1 MGVLQMHGLHRDRN
15 SVDRRQGKIWIRDSK
30 KLPKG
35 AYGEVSGKDYVPYI
49 TDKSR
54 TGGNVA
60 VLIIGII
67 LAAIFAASTTYSG
80 MKAGLTVAAG
90 IPGAIIGSAF
100 VGAFARSKGIL
111 GKNLIQ
117 GMSSGGESVASGFI
131 FVLPAVIL
139 IGSQITFLEGLAVGV
154 GGVLFGIGIAAIVH
168 NYLIVEEHGKLMYP
182 ESMAIS
188 ETLVASEAGGDSI
201 KYMGIGFVISGFITV
216 LTGSF
221 LNVANNVMSLVGSKF
236 YKWKFDIEVNPLLLG
251 IGFIVGLEVSLT
263 MFAGSILSNFG
274 IAPLIGY
281 FTDMAKDG
289 AMVWNNPAMPLNQ
302 MDVGAISSS
311 YVKYIGAGMMLCG
324 GIIGAIKLIPTII
337 ASIKETLKAKSSAG
351 EGEEGSSIQMILL
364 LGGVVIGFLAAFLI
378 SGNIVMAII
387 GAIIS
392 LLLSLLF
399 VIVAGRL
406 TGTIGTSN
414 LPVSGMTIASL
425 VIVTLVFVIMG
436 WTDLEAN
443 KSLLLFGSF
452 IVVAIAIAGGYTQS
466 QKVTYIIGGS
476 KNEMQR
482 YFTIAS
488 IVGVIVVV
496 GVILLLSDQL
506 RATGDNVQFALPQAN
521 LMSTLTSG
529 IMSGSLPWVMIIVGV
544 FMAIVLYA
552 LNLPIMTI
560 AIGFYLP
567 IATTSII
574 LVGALIRLFVELVS
588 KTEKEKEVKVSNGIS
603 LSSGLVAGG
612 SIIGLIGIILQV
624 TGVVTPKVP
633 SGFAATNSMAIAL
646 LVVLVVLTAL
656 PIVLSKVKNNE
667 QE

>member
-1 MGVLQMHGLHRDRN
+1 MN
-15 SVDRRQGKIWIRDSK
+15 K

-100 VGAFARSKGIL
+100 VGAVARSKGIL

-139 IGSQITFLEGLAVGV
+139 IGSQITFFEGLAVGV

-425 VIVTLVFVIMG
+425 VIVTLVCVIMG

>member
-1 MGVLQMHGLHRDRN
+1 MN
-15 SVDRRQGKIWIRDSK
+15 K

-139 IGSQITFLEGLAVGV
+139 IGSQITFFEGLAVGV

-201 KYMGIGFVISGFITV
+201 KYMGSGFITV

-646 LVVLVVLTAL
+646 LVVLVVLTTL

>member
-1 MGVLQMHGLHRDRN
+1 MN
-15 SVDRRQGKIWIRDSK
+15 K

-139 IGSQITFLEGLAVGV
+139 IGSQITFFEGLAVGV

-414 LPVSGMTIASL
+414 LPVSVMTIASL

-646 LVVLVVLTAL
+646 LVVLVVLTTL

>member
-1 MGVLQMHGLHRDRN
+1 
-15 SVDRRQGKIWIRDSK
+15 
-30 KLPKG
+30 
-35 AYGEVSGKDYVPYI
+35 
-49 TDKSR
+49 
-54 TGGNVA
+54 
-60 VLIIGII
+60 
-67 LAAIFAASTTYSG
+67 

-139 IGSQITFLEGLAVGV
+139 IGSQITFFEGLAVGV

-560 AIGFYLP
+560 AIEFYLP

>member
-1 MGVLQMHGLHRDRN
+1 MN
-15 SVDRRQGKIWIRDSK
+15 K

-311 YVKYIGAGMMLCG
+311 YVKYIGDGMMLCG

-337 ASIKETLKAKSSAG
+337 ASIKETLKAKSSTG